1 MDSFLV
7 TKNPKQG
14 FTIEGSSSGSAI
26 SSRNGA
32 FLGISVGNDLIGR
45 SIDFEVAPASEGRRG
60 GAGDPNSRPLPDAPG
75 PGGADWMPASGCR
88 VGLVSRHIA
97 RIPDIEGFFPEGVQ
111 ISCPPYLGRRPDVFL
126 GWGLR
131 GSGRRARQIAH
142 KRGCGSLILEDG
154 SFKGR
159 RRAMTGAARPA
170 SLCFFTASCVSF
182 VPMLLRRFSPQVSV
196 AAFHAQASISGQLG
210 WFKRASHSCQRPLKK
225 LLASKASLSSI
236 VSQHQHRL
244 EVPILIKK
252 NRVTL

>member
-1 MDSFLV
+1 
-7 TKNPKQG
+7 
-14 FTIEGSSSGSAI
+14 
-26 SSRNGA
+26 
-32 FLGISVGNDLIGR
+32 
-45 SIDFEVAPASEGRRG
+45 
-60 GAGDPNSRPLPDAPG
+60 
-75 PGGADWMPASGCR
+75 

-111 ISCPPYLGRRPDVFL
+111 ISCPPYLGRRPDVFV

-182 VPMLLRRFSPQVSV
+182 VPMLLRRFRPQVSV

-210 WFKRASHSCQRPLKK
+210 WFKRA
-225 LLASKASLSSI
+225 LLLNRRLLLMSTISPAMPISSRNETIAASLK
-236 VSQHQHRL
+236 VFNK
-244 EVPILIKK
+244 PC
-252 NRVTL
+252 